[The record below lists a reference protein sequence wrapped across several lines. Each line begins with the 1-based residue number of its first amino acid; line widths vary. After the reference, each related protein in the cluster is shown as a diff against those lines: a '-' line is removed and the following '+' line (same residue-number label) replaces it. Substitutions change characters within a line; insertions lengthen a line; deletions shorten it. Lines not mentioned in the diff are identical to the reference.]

1 VNPMMKYTLA
11 RIGLFVA
18 FAAVLLAVPLQLNPF
33 IKLGIALIASALL
46 SLVLLRR
53 MRDEVAAQL
62 AGAVERRA
70 EQKQK
75 LRDALAGDEKAD
87 EPTDEKVDDK

>member
-18 FAAVLLAVPLQLNPF
+18 CAAVLLVIPFQLNPF
-33 IKLGIALIASALL
+33 IKLGVALLASALL
-46 SLVLLRR
+46 SLVLLRK

-62 AGAVERRA
+62 AGAVERRS

-75 LRDALAGDEKAD
+75 LRDALAGDET
-87 EPTDEKVDDK
+87 TDEKVDDK

>member
-18 FAAVLLAVPLQLNPF
+18 CAAVLLAVPLQLNPF